1 MEVLNSLVLQ
11 GAVFT
16 FAALAIFGS
25 LTWFFFF
32 SPARHNAYLL
42 AERPSPGLIN
52 LVVLFLG
59 TGMALSVVGGM
70 WDASLHVQTGE
81 VPGGSD
87 FLWPPHLMIYGGFLL
102 SLLTA
107 LIAIAVVAVN
117 GRRKGITDPRL
128 WVRANPYLGAVAL
141 AATYSLMAVPGDAI
155 WHELFG
161 LDLTAWSPP
170 HVIIAVMN
178 SIVAISAVALWLQK
192 PTGERPS
199 AARPLVT
206 MLLLALTLNEL
217 YMVGVLEWELPGGRS
232 PWVDAR
238 PIWLY
243 PLVGGS
249 LALIVLLLSRY
260 LSGFRWAATMT
271 AVLFYLIRLSI
282 SLGLAQTGNEAP
294 LFPLMFLL
302 GAVMLDIVPV
312 KHIFS
317 RLTRVV
323 LRSAAFTAG
332 YIPLALL
339 FLLQRADLPP
349 ISGADWL
356 VAAVL
361 TLALGLFFTPLI
373 GWAGR
378 RLRSSRRE
386 GFFTGG

>member
-1 MEVLNSLVLQ
+1 MEVLNSLFVQ

-16 FAALAIFGS
+16 FAVLAIFGC
-25 LTWFFFF
+25 LTWYLFF

-42 AERPSPGLIN
+42 AERPSPALIN
-52 LVVLFLG
+52 LVVFFLG

-70 WDASLHVQTGE
+70 WDASMHVQTGE

-87 FLWPPHLMIYGGFLL
+87 FLWTPHLLIYGGFLL

-107 LIAIAVVAVN
+107 LVAFTVVAVN

-170 HVIIAVMN
+170 HVIMALMN
-178 SIVAISAVALWLQK
+178 SIVTLSAVALWLQK
-192 PTGERPS
+192 PTSERGS
-199 AARPLVT
+199 ATRPLVT
-206 MLLLALTLNEL
+206 MLLLALMLNEL

-232 PWVDAR
+232 QWVEAR

-249 LALIVLLLSRY
+249 LALSVLLLSRY
-260 LSGFRWAATMT
+260 LSGLRWAATMT

-282 SLGLAQTGNEAP
+282 TVGLDQTGNVTP
-294 LFPLMFLL
+294 YLPLMFLL

-312 KHIFS
+312 KHIYS
-317 RLTRVV
+317 RLMRVV

-339 FLLQRADLPP
+339 FLIQRTDLP
-349 ISGADWL
+349 SLTQVDWL
-356 VAAVL
+356 VAAGL
-361 TLALGLFFTPLI
+361 TLTLGLFFAPLI

-378 RLRSSRRE
+378 RLRSRRE
-386 GFFTGG
+386 SFFTGS